1 MKESLTLELQK
12 LYDDSHVSPLV
23 QEVCEYY
30 ASGLDYEDGSYMEEI
45 EPREIF
51 EPVYILFLLQRRESY
66 LDEFSYIRKKYPHL
80 FTSVEQ
86 LYEDILIHMD
96 VNALEKTNADKLSS
110 ALDNKITSE
119 EIFDKINSLCMQ
131 KDDISDALD
140 GFCSW
145 IHNFYS

>member
-1 MKESLTLELQK
+1 MKESFTLELQK

-51 EPVYILFLLQRRESY
+51 EPVYTLFLLQNREGSLY
-66 LDEFSYIRKKYPHL
+66 ELSYIHKKYPHL

-96 VNALEKTNADKLSS
+96 VNALETENAKKLSE
-110 ALDNKITSE
+110 ALNSKTTSE
-119 EIFDKINSLCMQ
+119 EIFTKINSLCAQ
-131 KDDISDALD
+131 NDDISDALD
-140 GFCSW
+140 AFCSW